1 MIHLLAPTDF
11 STASRAGI
19 RLAIQWSRQQPTK
32 ILFVHVLHIPRLT
45 KWSDLQYKAFAAA
58 ERSRC
63 EKELDRFVGD
73 IYKKL
78 DLAADNYV
86 NLVLEGISPDLVIA
100 EYCRRHPE
108 IDFICMGTRG
118 AGMVKKIFGTYT
130 GNLITHAEIPVIA
143 VQDHYR
149 TKPVRR
155 ILYAT
160 DLAHYEEELERVVA
174 IARPLQAAIDVLH
187 FLQPGEIAPNA
198 AVMEK
203 VYKKELGYGLHFI
216 FKSVDP
222 SRSMVY
228 NLEEEIDRRQPSL
241 VVMFTDK
248 ERTLFDKLFSPSKA
262 ERIGMELTIPL
273 MVFGKADRIHVPA

>member
-86 NLVLEGISPDLVIA
+86 NLVLEGIRFGLI
-100 EYCRRHPE
+100 EQMCRA
-108 IDFICMGTRG
+108 
-118 AGMVKKIFGTYT
+118 AG
-130 GNLITHAEIPVIA
+130 IPVVFDAAQALRIA
-143 VQDHYR
+143 RRVGV
-149 TKPVRR
+149 PVVFAVRR
-155 ILYAT
+155 RTYLPAGT
-160 DLAHYEEELERVVA
+160 MPCTCA
-174 IARPLQAAIDVLH
+174 VL
-187 FLQPGEIAPNA
+187 
-198 AVMEK
+198 V
-203 VYKKELGYGLHFI
+203 
-216 FKSVDP
+216 
-222 SRSMVY
+222 
-228 NLEEEIDRRQPSL
+228 
-241 VVMFTDK
+241 
-248 ERTLFDKLFSPSKA
+248 
-262 ERIGMELTIPL
+262 
-273 MVFGKADRIHVPA
+273 